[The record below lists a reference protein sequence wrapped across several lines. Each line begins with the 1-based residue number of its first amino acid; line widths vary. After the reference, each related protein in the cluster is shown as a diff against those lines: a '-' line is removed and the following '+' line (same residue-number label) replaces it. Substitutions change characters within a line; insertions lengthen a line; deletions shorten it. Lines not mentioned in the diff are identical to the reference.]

1 MIEFA
6 GHCLT
11 FTQVLAH
18 IVQQSSPGGRVV
30 PTTHGN
36 ILISARELNPAEL
49 AHLGISGAPRL
60 GVHIEGPWRLANGEP
75 CQFVMEVVAG
85 AGFTEHQYD
94 AATMYLESS
103 KCCVQMSDA
112 ECAAI
117 QQVIVSALELVG

>member
-6 GHCLT
+6 GNRLS
-11 FTQVLAH
+11 FTQALTQL
-18 IVQQSSPGGRVV
+18 VQQSSPGGHII
-30 PTTHGN
+30 PTTHGD

-49 AHLGISGAPRL
+49 AHLGINGLPRL

-75 CQFVMEVVAG
+75 CQFVMQVVAS
-85 AGFTEHQYD
+85 AGHADNQYD

-117 QQVIVSALELVG
+117 QQVIVSALELVS